1 MFFFFC
7 IICGNQYAHLFGDL
21 CGLCSKQ
28 AAYGV
33 EAFFI
38 ISYGKP
44 ILRESVVPFFN
55 VRCRSLMN
63 VSVMGR
69 ESLSII
75 ILPFAQ

>member
-1 MFFFFC
+1 MIFLSR

-44 ILRESVVPFFN
+44 ILPRI
-55 VRCRSLMN
+55 
-63 VSVMGR
+63 GR
-69 ESLSII
+69 AI
-75 ILPFAQ
+75 F